1 MWGSMDT
8 IREVVLVLV
17 PMILSLT
24 VHEFFHAQYALW
36 LGDDT
41 AASQGRLTLN
51 PVSHIDPI
59 GTLLLP
65 IMAVV
70 SGSAFFFG
78 WARPVPVN
86 PVRFNRQLGGK
97 RVTMK
102 TGMAVTAAA
111 GPLSNLA
118 LGFLSAVLIKI
129 LAVSGFSSPAILQ
142 LLHNLLV
149 INYILA
155 IFNLLPL
162 PPLDGSRVIGMV
174 LPKEADRFVEKLER
188 NPFLSMMILIALL
201 GTGVLGAVIGPV
213 IGGMM
218 QSTLWIL
225 GI

>member
-1 MWGSMDT
+1 MDT

-24 VHEFFHAQYALW
+24 VHEFFHAQSALW

-70 SGSAFFFG
+70 SGSSFFFG

-86 PVRFNRQLGGK
+86 PLQFNRQLGGK

-102 TGMAVTAAA
+102 TGMALTAAA
-111 GPLSNLA
+111 GPLSNLV
-118 LGFLSAVLIKI
+118 LGFLSAVFIKI

-174 LPKEADRFVEKLER
+174 LPKEADRFVEKLEH

-201 GTGVLGAVIGPV
+201 GTGVLGAIVGPV
-213 IGGMM
+213 IGGML
-218 QSTLWIL
+218 QATSWVL

>member
-1 MWGSMDT
+1 MDT

-24 VHEFFHAQYALW
+24 VHEFFHAQSALW

-51 PVSHIDPI
+51 PVPHIDPI

-70 SGSAFFFG
+70 SGSSFFFG

-86 PVRFNRQLGGK
+86 PVRFSRMLGGK

-102 TGMAVTAAA
+102 AGMALTAAA

-118 LGFLSAVLIKI
+118 LGFLSAILMKVLSI
-129 LAVSGFSSPAILQ
+129 SGFSSPAVSQ
-142 LLHNLLV
+142 LLYNLLV

-155 IFNLLPL
+155 IFNFLPL
-162 PPLDGSRVIGMV
+162 PPLDGSRVIGLV

-188 NPFLSMMILIALL
+188 NPFMSMMILIALL
-201 GTGVLGAVIGPV
+201 GTGVLGAIVGPV
-213 IGGMM
+213 IKGML
-218 QSTLWIL
+218 QATSWVL
-225 GI
+225 GIS